1 MRQCT
6 SQRFGGLPR
15 TVPDIGHSSIPAAPS
30 AVTSLLY
37 DFNKLTDP
45 IKGATGPFVITS
57 DGNEG
62 CQWILL
68 IIDQHGTFTV
78 LSQTQLGCPAS

>member
-1 MRQCT
+1 MTGSGCARCWRPQAAAT
-6 SQRFGGLPR
+6 GSQG
-15 TVPDIGHSSIPAAPS
+15 SSIPPAPS

-62 CQWILL
+62 CQWIPL
-68 IIDQHGTFTV
+68 IIDQNGTLTA
-78 LSQTQLGCPAS
+78 LSQTQVGCPVS